1 MVECFY
7 KFTDLFRV
15 AQFVVTDGAKPV
27 VHVEAAE
34 EGMLVMIK
42 TDIGAAD

>member
-1 MVECFY
+1 MVECLY

-15 AQFVVTDGAKPV
+15 AQFMIADRAKPF

-34 EGMLVMIK
+34 EGMLIMI
-42 TDIGAAD
+42 AAHIRAVR